1 MTSNGG
7 TSGAV
12 APGSSHIGGNSM
24 SPWLAMPDWNRARGR
39 GPFSTVAKVVR
50 CLGGA
55 LRR

>member
-7 TSGAV
+7 ASGAV

-24 SPWLAMPDWNRARGR
+24 VHGLRIGTAPVGGR
-39 GPFSTVAKVVR
+39 FSTVAKVVR